1 MLVTWDA
8 KGVLTG
14 VHLKHFN
21 VHSLFARG
29 FKCGN
34 AYDVSIVKLQM
45 QTHISKA
52 SILLLDHATSGP
64 RKIRL
69 APVTGIVIP
78 DN

>member
-1 MLVTWDA
+1 MLVTWVE

-21 VHSLFARG
+21 VHPLFARG

-34 AYDVSIVKLQM
+34 AYDVSIVKLQLL
-45 QTHISKA
+45 THTSKT
-52 SILLLDHATSGP
+52 SILLLDHATSGQ